1 MKMKLRL
8 TFSLILVCSL
18 LVVNLGVAQQG
29 SKEERYSYYYKG
41 SLISLNPSKRFIAI
55 EEGVPRFSSFVK
67 NNQLVKDPLSERA
80 SLKNRSLG
88 LYRAPVPK
96 GKKERKIDLRSRI
109 PVFSD
114 TTGGIAQ
121 PVFEQGETLLIPTD
135 EVIAGFKNEITLP
148 EVQAYLAPYLNSLRI
163 LEIREHRVN
172 TFILKID
179 NPSNGRAFEVARQ
192 LSALDQISFSEP
204 NHIVIMLGNTRLDTP
219 LLKKKFS
226 DEKFITAYRGAK
238 GSLSN
243 VTIQSNPQWITL
255 ASLDFESETL
265 PEGWTVG
272 SLQESANAY
281 WGATAYQAHGGSHS
295 LHCAAQGDEAVNPPE
310 PVPVN
315 MLTGLLSPLLDLS
328 IYEEVYFELWFYAK
342 NELGQDENRNLTLL
356 DGTVVYLIDA
366 DSESFYGAPLMIPY
380 DGNCTI
386 DPTTSNG
393 WRRFL
398 FRIPPFLRVPNA
410 QFIVLYFSDDSNQT
424 EGAYIDDIRIVGAS
438 DVDTEPL
445 SNDIYS
451 GRQYELKNVGQIAG
465 LVNSRNDMHVPEA
478 WEIVS
483 VSPDITVAVIDDGV
497 ELNHPDLNLVTGYD
511 PDGSVGGQPR
521 GNPRGGHGT
530 NCAGNVGAVKDNGIG
545 VVGTAPGVKIMPVYR
560 GNTTAENAQ
569 AIDVAVNHGAQILT
583 NSWGGVGSPSTD
595 IENAIKAALTAGRIV
610 LFAAGNGPDRPPYTY
625 DVGFPGNLTETTDVI
640 CVGASS
646 PTDEHKSASSSDG
659 EFSWGSSYVGPGPDV
674 VAPGSWSYTTDLIGE
689 EGYNNGAE
697 IDPSDITSADYS
709 SSFGGTSSSTPKV
722 AGIVAL
728 MLSKNPN
735 LTPSEVKAI
744 LKNTADDIDAPGT
757 DDKTGAGRVNAFKA
771 VSAVNGA
778 GIANAFKP
786 VSSIAGTKG
795 GVNRDRNSRR
805 NPEYHR

>member
-1 MKMKLRL
+1 MKMKLFL
-8 TFSLILVCSL
+8 TFSVILVCSFL
-18 LVVNLGVAQQG
+18 IGNLGVTQQQG

-41 SLISLNPSKRFIAI
+41 SLVSLNPSKRFIAI
-55 EEGVPRFSSFVK
+55 EEGIPSFSSFVE
-67 NNQLVKDPLSERA
+67 NNQLVKDPLSEIGP
-80 SLKNRSLG
+80 LKNRSLG
-88 LYRAPVPK
+88 LYRTPVSK
-96 GKKERKIDLRSRI
+96 GKKASRPDLSSKIPL
-109 PVFSD
+109 FSD

-121 PVFEQGETLLIPTD
+121 PVFEQGEALLIPTD
-135 EVIAGFKNEITLP
+135 EVIVGFKNETTLP
-148 EVQAYLAPYLNSLRI
+148 EVRTYLAPYLNSLGI
-163 LEIREHRVN
+163 LDVKEHRVN

-204 NHIVIMLGNTRLDTP
+204 NHIVIMLRDTRLESP
-219 LLKKKFS
+219 VIK
-226 DEKFITAYRGAK
+226 EKFRDEEFIIAYRGTK
-238 GSLSN
+238 GSPLN
-243 VTIQSNPQWITL
+243 VTNQSGPQWTTL

-265 PEGWTVG
+265 PEGWVVG
-272 SLQESANAY
+272 YSPDHANAY
-281 WGATAYQAHGGSHS
+281 WGPTSHQAHGGSSRS
-295 LHCAAQGDEAVNPPE
+295 LYCAAQGEEAVNPPG

-315 MLTGLLSPLLDLS
+315 MSAGLLSPLFDLS

-342 NELGQDENRNLTLL
+342 NELVQDTNGNPTLL
-356 DGTVVYLIDA
+356 DYPRFYIVDDNSRDF
-366 DSESFYGAPLMIPY
+366 DSAWLAIPY
-380 DGNCTI
+380 TGDCTI

-393 WRRFL
+393 WRKLL
-398 FRIPPFLRVPNA
+398 FRVPPRLRVPNA
-410 QFIVLYFSDDSNQT
+410 YFIVAYFSDDFNQT
-424 EGAYIDDIRIVGAS
+424 EGAYIDDIRIIGTS

-451 GRQYELKNVGQIAG
+451 ARQYELKNVGQIAG
-465 LVNSRNDMHVPEA
+465 LVNSRNDMHIPET

-497 ELNHPDLNLVTGYD
+497 EPDHPDLNLVTGYD

-521 GNPRGGHGT
+521 GNPRGSHGT
-530 NCAGNVGAVKDNGIG
+530 NCAGNVGAIKDNGIG
-545 VVGTAPGVKIMPVYR
+545 VVGTAPDVKIMPIYR
-560 GNTTAENAQ
+560 GEIISEFAQ
-569 AIDVAVNHGAQILT
+569 AIDVAVDHGAQILT

-595 IENAIKAALTAGRIV
+595 IENAVKAALAAGRIV

-625 DVGFPGNLTETTDVI
+625 DVAFPGNLTETTDVI

-674 VAPGSWSYTTDLIGE
+674 VAPGPWSYTTDLIGE
-689 EGYNNGAE
+689 EGSNDGSE

-722 AGIVAL
+722 AGIVVL

-735 LTPSEVKAI
+735 LTPSDVKAI
-744 LKNTADDIDAPGT
+744 LKNTADDIDLPGV

-778 GIANAFKP
+778 GRLNVFKS
-786 VSSIAGTKG
+786 VSPITGREG
-795 GVNRDRNSRR
+795 DVNRH
-805 NPEYHR
+805 P